1 MYFTIIIVFFN
12 SNSLPKVMNLLYNL
26 TMSTMKKL
34 SDIAP
39 HKQLNLD
46 NKNQKPKTSKLA
58 KIHPR
63 HWTKKHWIIVISA
76 SLVVLAAIGFLI
88 YSLLHKPDGQL
99 TANHINQPT
108 AAKNYY
114 SPLTGRKV
122 NSESDTKLPVLAVMI
137 ENSPEAR
144 PQSGLKDAG
153 VVFEAVA
160 EGGITRFVAL
170 YQESKPSLI
179 GPVRSVRAYYLDWAA
194 AFKPGVA
201 HVGGSTEALNM
212 LKGGNYGLDL
222 DQSSNDS
229 AFWRTRDRKSPHN
242 VYTDYN
248 HLYSLA
254 KSKGKT
260 ESSFTGFV
268 RKSEKTES
276 EPASD
281 KNIDE
286 KTEAANSIKLAVST
300 GQFAVSYTYDADSKT
315 YKRSQ
320 GGAAHNDREK
330 GQISPDVV
338 IAIRV
343 NQTLQADGNHN
354 TIGTTGSGE
363 CYVFQDGKVIKGNW
377 SKSGPTGQIKFTDAA
392 GKDIELS
399 AGQTWITAVPN
410 GKDISW
416 Q

>member
-1 MYFTIIIVFFN
+1 
-12 SNSLPKVMNLLYNL
+12 
-26 TMSTMKKL
+26 MKKL

-39 HKQLNLD
+39 HKQPNPN
-46 NKNQKPKTSKLA
+46 NKNQKPKTGKLA

-63 HWTKKHWIIVISA
+63 HWTKKHWIIAISA
-76 SLVVLAAIGFLI
+76 SLVLLAALAFLA
-88 YSLLHKPDGQL
+88 YSLLYRPDGQL
-99 TANHINQPT
+99 RAGQIDQANTAVD
-108 AAKNYY
+108 YY
-114 SPLTGRKV
+114 SPLTGKKV
-122 NSESDTKLPVLAVMI
+122 SSEADTKLPVLAVMI

-144 PQSGLKDAG
+144 PQSGLKEAG

-194 AFKPGVA
+194 AFSPAVA

-212 LKGGNYGLDL
+212 LKGGNYGIDL

-229 AFWRTRDRKSPHN
+229 AYWRTRDRKSPHN
-242 VYTDYN
+242 VYTDYD
-248 HLYSLA
+248 HLFSLA
-254 KSKGKT
+254 KSKGKS
-260 ESSFTGFV
+260 ESNFTGFT
-268 RKSEKTES
+268 RKSTES
-276 EPASD
+276 TSETSADSSETTTPGSAT
-281 KNIDE
+281 N
-286 KTEAANSIKLAVST
+286 IKLAVST
-300 GQFAVSYTYDADSKT
+300 GQFAVSYAYDSESKT

-330 GQISPDVV
+330 GQIAPDVV

-354 TIGTTGSGE
+354 TISTSSSGE
-363 CYVFQDGKVIKGNW
+363 CYVFQDGTVVKGTW
-377 SKSGPTGQIKFTDAA
+377 SKSSPSSQMKFTDQS
-392 GKDIELS
+392 GKSIELS